1 MMLSC
6 ISGSADFLRLRG
18 EQPAEVGVS
27 ADTASDA
34 KRSAC
39 RRVFLSDKH
48 GRGACRMTVLPKHP
62 SVHSTRY
69 ESDPSFVRRKEE

>member
-39 RRVFLSDKH
+39 RRVFLSDK
-48 GRGACRMTVLPKHP
+48 
-62 SVHSTRY
+62 TRAWRVQDDG
-69 ESDPSFVRRKEE
+69 SA